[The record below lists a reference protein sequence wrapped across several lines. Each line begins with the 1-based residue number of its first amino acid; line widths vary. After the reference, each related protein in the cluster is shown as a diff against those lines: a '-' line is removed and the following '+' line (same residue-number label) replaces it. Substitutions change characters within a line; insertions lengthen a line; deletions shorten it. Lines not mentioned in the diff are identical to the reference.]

1 MNNQQRATYK
11 PTPAEV
17 KILTVLANPDM
28 QHRNIKQMCEL
39 AGVDRSVYYQAI
51 KKPGFNELYKETLFN
66 LIKNASG
73 DMIKAA
79 VDYAKEGNHNYFKT
93 LMEMGSLYVPKQQQE
108 ISGKDGGPIQFE
120 RLLDEL
126 D

>member
-1 MNNQQRATYK
+1 M
-11 PTPAEV
+11 
-17 KILTVLANPDM
+17 LADPDA
-28 QHRNIKQMCEL
+28 QHMNIKQMCEL

-73 DMIKAA
+73 DLIKAA
-79 VDYAKEGNHNYFKT
+79 TKHAKNGNHNYFKT
-93 LMEMGSLYVPKQQQE
+93 LMEMGSLYTPKQQQE
-108 ISGKDGGPIQFE
+108 ISGRDGGAVKVE
-120 RLLDEL
+120 LEGLLEDIE